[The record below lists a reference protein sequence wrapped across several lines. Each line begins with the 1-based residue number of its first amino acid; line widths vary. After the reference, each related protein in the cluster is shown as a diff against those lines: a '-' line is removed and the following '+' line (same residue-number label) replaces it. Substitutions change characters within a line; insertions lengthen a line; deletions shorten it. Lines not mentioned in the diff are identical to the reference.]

1 MSRPRGRPAHGKGVT
16 LDAILSTAL
25 AMLDEGE
32 GDGLS
37 LRALAARLGVTP
49 MSLYH
54 HVGDNAGLLR
64 ALSDRVYAQALEDA
78 GDAGGAGDAGD
89 AADHRA
95 EIRGLL
101 VRYYQAVARYPQLT
115 LAIFATPE
123 SFEGVTRQI
132 TDRLTAF
139 MTETVAAPILWR
151 DILIDHVH
159 GSGLAAASARGDVA
173 KTQRLQEQYELA
185 LDSLLNQLA
194 V

>member
-54 HVGDNAGLLR
+54 HVGDHAGLLR

-78 GDAGGAGDAGD
+78 GDAGGAGGACNSARRGKGSSAPPNSSTSGPNS
-89 AADHRA
+89 AAA
-95 EIRGLL
+95 WMPSE
-101 VRYYQAVARYPQLT
+101 
-115 LAIFATPE
+115 
-123 SFEGVTRQI
+123 
-132 TDRLTAF
+132 
-139 MTETVAAPILWR
+139 
-151 DILIDHVH
+151 
-159 GSGLAAASARGDVA
+159 AASARTMAMGIGA
-173 KTQRLQEQYELA
+173 
-185 LDSLLNQLA
+185 
-194 V
+194 

>member
-54 HVGDNAGLLR
+54 HVGDHAGLLR

-78 GDAGGAGDAGD
+78 GDAGGAGD

>member
-54 HVGDNAGLLR
+54 HVGDHAGLLR

-78 GDAGGAGDAGD
+78 GDAGDAGD